1 MTTDATSEDHTVP
14 NPAHLEMA
22 ASIVSA
28 YVTRNAI
35 TASELPAFIAQ
46 TYSGIAQIATG
57 PVAPAVEPSKEPA
70 VPIKKSVS
78 NDFII
83 CLEDGKK
90 FKSLRR
96 HLSTAYAMTPQEYRS
111 KWGLPFDY
119 PMVAPAY
126 AAVRSSL
133 AKQAGLGQK
142 AETAKAA
149 KKTAPK
155 KNAKPKA

>member
-1 MTTDATSEDHTVP
+1 MTSDTLPDNAIPS
-14 NPAHLEMA
+14 PALLEMA

-46 TYSGIAQIATG
+46 TYSSVAQIATG
-57 PVAPAVEPSKEPA
+57 PVLPAVEPPKEPA
-70 VPIKKSVS
+70 VPIKKSVT
-78 NDFII
+78 NDFIV

-96 HLSTAYAMTPQEYRS
+96 HLSTAYGITPQEYRS
-111 KWGLPFDY
+111 KWGLPVDY
-119 PMVAPAY
+119 PMVAPSY

-149 KKTAPK
+149 KKTASK
-155 KNAKPKA
+155 KEAKPKT